1 MINAIRIGVLIF
13 IIGLSVYTIW
23 FIIRPLVPQ
32 PLGIILG
39 IIVGLLIVFS
49 IREIARVSRE

>member
-1 MINAIRIGVLIF
+1 M
-13 IIGLSVYTIW
+13 SVYAIW

-39 IIVGLLIVFS
+39 IIIGLLIVIS
-49 IREIARVSRE
+49 IREIARVSRK